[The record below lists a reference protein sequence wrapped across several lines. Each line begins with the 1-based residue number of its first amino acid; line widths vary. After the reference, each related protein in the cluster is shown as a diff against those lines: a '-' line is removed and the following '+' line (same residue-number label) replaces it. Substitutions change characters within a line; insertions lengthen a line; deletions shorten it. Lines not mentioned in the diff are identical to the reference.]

1 MRDFRDAKAMAQT
14 LRDALKAKSISVSY
28 SESLE
33 LVARTL
39 GFHDWNVLSAAIQSS
54 QPVAAPANN
63 FPAPSFSGGTVIPV
77 APMRDIVFFPQLIT
91 PIFVGREKTRR
102 AIDSAAANDG
112 RIVVITQRRAED
124 DDPDFEALYSIGV
137 VADIMNRVELP
148 NGNQRVRVSCGKRVA
163 VLRPVEA
170 DFLAAEVVPIEELRA
185 LDTEAFALTREV
197 FEAYRSSTNT
207 VPPQSLYRY
216 AGEPGVLADVVVQLL
231 EVGIEKM
238 QQVLEIQDVVRRL
251 ETILGWMRAGAPAKA
266 S

>member
-14 LRDALKAKSISVSY
+14 LRDALKAKSISVSH

-33 LVARTL
+33 LVAKTL

-54 QPVAAPANN
+54 QPAAAKSPPAL
-63 FPAPSFSGGTVIPV
+63 SFNGGTVIPV
-77 APMRDIVFFPQLIT
+77 APMRDIVFFPQLIS
-91 PIFVGREKTRR
+91 PMFVGREKTRR
-102 AIDSAAANDG
+102 AVESAAANDG

-124 DDPDFEALYSIGV
+124 DDPDFDALYSVGV

-148 NGNQRVRVSCGKRVA
+148 NGNQKVRVSCGKRVA
-163 VLRPVEA
+163 VVRPAEA
-170 DFLAAEVVPIEELRA
+170 DFLAAEVVPLEEVRA
-185 LDTEAFALTREV
+185 LDTQAFALTSEI

-231 EVGIEKM
+231 EIGVEKM
-238 QQVLEIQDVVRRL
+238 QQALEIRDVVARL